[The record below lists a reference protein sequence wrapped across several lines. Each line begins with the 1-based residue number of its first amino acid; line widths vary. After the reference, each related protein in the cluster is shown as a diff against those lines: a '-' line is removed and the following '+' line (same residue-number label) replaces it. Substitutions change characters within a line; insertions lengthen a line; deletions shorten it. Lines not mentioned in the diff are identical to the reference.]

1 MSNTKQRALSNKQ
14 AEILELYSSSEWK
27 PLQNKHK
34 QSVISLCKRNLLE
47 YDPSIGP
54 DGSVRDNPSRKTIQ
68 HAIEVKITRKD
79 GKGTEFKTTAS
90 YEGYQNKKSVTNTV
104 ISKYLRNNDLKSV
117 NMINVT
123 CKNKKNGTKTKLK
136 YFLSDFEYKAS
147 ERCINLIFN
156 LTDEQYK
163 AREQRNSRIGG
174 SGLEKE
180 FTRALTSQLG
190 YSYYNRD
197 TNEIKID
204 ESNFNI
210 SVSIPT
216 KKAYLVDEIEYIFS
230 RLMAQCIAEYREDPH
245 HTE

>member
-104 ISKYLRNNDLKSV
+104 ISKYLRNKDLKSV

-136 YFLSDFEYKAS
+136 YFLSDFEHKS
-147 ERCINLIFN
+147 SDRRINLMFN

-163 AREQRNSRIGG
+163 AREQRRSRTGTD
-174 SGLEKE
+174 KE
-180 FTRALTSQLG
+180 FTKALISQLG
-190 YSYYNRD
+190 YSHFNINPYD
-197 TNEIKID
+197 IKVD
-204 ESNFNI
+204 ESGFNI
-210 SVSIPT
+210 TVSIAT
-216 KKAYLVDEIEYIFS
+216 RKAYLVDEIEYIFS

-245 HTE
+245 YSG